1 GHPGLRRPGAAQHG
15 GDLPPHR
22 GLRRLA
28 GGERPGRDPG
38 QHPGFRAGPG
48 GAGPHHQVRHPD
60 RAHHPGHGAA
70 PVPGVRRSGGGAPRG
85 PRRVHPRLRL
95 SRERRAVDRLRYWAE
110 QALSTK
116 SLVAA
121 GAAAAGLVGWATTGN
136 PAFGWLMLAGGGA
149 WTAMMYYLGA
159 AAKATPS
166 LVPRREEALREVE
179 GALKRYPVPR
189 DEEGRAQ
196 WLKRETQLRRIVE
209 LEKLVLT
216 ELPST
221 PSGVGLLSPEQQL
234 EVSEFVEQAID
245 LSRRRVLLIRALVNN
260 PQSRVDEELRT
271 LIRRRQDATDRVR
284 GELDELIAL

>member
-1 GHPGLRRPGAAQHG
+1 
-15 GDLPPHR
+15 
-22 GLRRLA
+22 
-28 GGERPGRDPG
+28 
-38 QHPGFRAGPG
+38 
-48 GAGPHHQVRHPD
+48 
-60 RAHHPGHGAA
+60 
-70 PVPGVRRSGGGAPRG
+70 
-85 PRRVHPRLRL
+85 
-95 SRERRAVDRLRYWAE
+95 VDRLRFWAE

-149 WTAMMYYLGA
+149 WSAMMYYLGA

-216 ELPST
+216 DLPAT
-221 PSGVGLLSPEQQL
+221 PSGVSLLSPEQQL

-260 PQSRVDEELRT
+260 PQSQVEEELRT

-284 GELDELIAL
+284 GELDELIALKREEAARIARWDEDLRLTEINLDQIETFLRAVAYDQAVTPTNVSERITRLKTRVAARKESVEELERRINESVG